1 MHNGSVMPALQR
13 AYNIAQAESSGRV
26 LQTGLPRLAELQQ
39 IISRNAKLFLRP
51 CLSHQEHKGQGY
63 FLHDRPLRSK

>member
-1 MHNGSVMPALQR
+1 MHNGSVMPTLQR

-39 IISRNAKLFLRP
+39 IIS
-51 CLSHQEHKGQGY
+51 
-63 FLHDRPLRSK
+63 

>member
-1 MHNGSVMPALQR
+1 MVPEMDDCDVGNPLISKSLGITQGRSPSIHNGSVMPALQR

-39 IISRNAKLFLRP
+39 IIS
-51 CLSHQEHKGQGY
+51 
-63 FLHDRPLRSK
+63 